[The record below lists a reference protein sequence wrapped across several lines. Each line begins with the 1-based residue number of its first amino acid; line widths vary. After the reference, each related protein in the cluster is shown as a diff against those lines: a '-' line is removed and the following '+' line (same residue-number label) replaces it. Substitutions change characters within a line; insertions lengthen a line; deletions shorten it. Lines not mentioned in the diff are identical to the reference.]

1 MRGQWASSRFTL
13 RLRADLW
20 RLAWQCV
27 LCRSLRDVS
36 EGRCAEHSPG
46 GLRAPGSALRS
57 PWRALRSGRILPVLR
72 RVWTVTEDNH
82 RALRGFRVPGASD
95 LIEHT
100 SWGGVC
106 VLGFVCV
113 HACL

>member
-1 MRGQWASSRFTL
+1 MAVRSVPKPQGRVC
-13 RLRADLW
+13 REVCRAF
-20 RLAWQCV
+20 
-27 LCRSLRDVS
+27 
-36 EGRCAEHSPG
+36 PG

-57 PWRALRSGRILPVLR
+57 PWSALRSGRILPVLR

-106 VLGFVCV
+106 AWVCV
-113 HACL
+113 CARVSVM